1 MKLAVLGAAGQLGRA
16 IVAAAHSAGHEVAA
30 WSRTECDI
38 TDPVHLGA
46 VIGAFC
52 PEAVINAAAFAQV
65 DEAEDD
71 PITVFAI
78 NAWAVRDLARLAR
91 RRRFAL
97 VHFSTDFVF
106 DGATDRPYVEDDP
119 PHPRGVYA
127 TSKLIGEWMAA
138 GAPEHYVLRVE
149 SLFGGERAKSSVD
162 GLLAGLRAGRPV
174 RAFADRTVTPSY
186 VGDVAH
192 ATVQVLERRA
202 PAGVYHCVNSG
213 VATWLEVAHAL
224 ARLTGAS
231 PALIEPVDMAGL
243 SLRVPR
249 PLRAALSNAKLHA
262 AGIVMPDWRDALS
275 RYLAG
280 CSDAR

>member
-16 IVAAAHSAGHEVAA
+16 IVASARSAGHDVAA
-30 WSRTECDI
+30 WTRAECDI
-38 TDPVHLGA
+38 TDPVRLGA
-46 VIGAFC
+46 AIGAFR
-52 PEAVINAAAFAQV
+52 PEAVLNAAAFAQV

-71 PITVFAI
+71 PVTVFAI

-91 RRRFAL
+91 VWRFAL

-106 DGATDRPYVEDDP
+106 DGVTDRPYVEDDP

-127 TSKLIGEWMAA
+127 TSKLVGEWMAA

-162 GLLAGLRAGRPV
+162 GMLAGLRAGRPV

-192 ATVQVLERRA
+192 AALQVLARRA
-202 PAGVYHCVNSG
+202 PTGVYHCVNSG
-213 VATWLEVAHAL
+213 VTTWLDVAHEL
-224 ARLTGAS
+224 ARLTGAA

-249 PLRAALSNAKLHA
+249 PLRAALSNAKLQA
-262 AGIVMPDWRDALS
+262 AGVAMPDWRDALA
-275 RYLAG
+275 RHLAG
-280 CSDAR
+280 R